1 MKKRNFGSDF
11 DIDSQRNGVTKI
23 VNKAYIVYWDR
34 DYNVIQES
42 IMHSETVFPITI
54 LEAIRVL
61 APENAAGCN
70 VTFELVGGNFTK
82 LNVIEF

>member
-1 MKKRNFGSDF
+1 MKRKHFGSDF
-11 DIDSQRNGVTKI
+11 DIDTQRNGITKV
-23 VNKAYIVYWDR
+23 VNKAYIVYWDK
-34 DYNVIQES
+34 DYNIIQES
-42 IMHSETVFPITI
+42 VMHSKTVFPITI